1 METRSSINVEYRS
14 APLTPEAMAA
24 TRITITPFR
33 HQLPV
38 DIVGGS
44 SKRDAA
50 ARTLTLHYGP
60 RTTEADLPTDS
71 RTGKPR
77 AFLRNRGEF
86 TRRIMEDAQVGDVVI
101 FEQISIYEYRLHL
114 ERPDGTRI
122 SGDTRVTQ
130 ESERI
135 RRWALRETRPEQQ
148 KFRREIAER
157 DGLKCAITGCAIAE
171 ILDAA
176 HLDPR
181 APGGSDDPAN
191 GMILRAD
198 IHRLFDA
205 GLLSID
211 AAGSVSIS
219 VAVTDIEYLRLQ
231 GEAASTGAD
240 LSNLAACSVAM
251 AGA

>member
-1 METRSSINVEYRS
+1 MNTRSSINTEYRS

-33 HQLPV
+33 HQLPP

-44 SKRDAA
+44 SKREAA
-50 ARTLTLHYGP
+50 ARTLTLHYG
-60 RTTEADLPTDS
+60 THKTEADLPTDS

-77 AFLRNRGEF
+77 TFLRDRGEF

-101 FEQISIYEYRLHL
+101 FEQVSTYEYRLHL
-114 ERPDGTRI
+114 QRPDGTRV
-122 SGDTRVTQ
+122 SGDARTAQ
-130 ESERI
+130 KNERI
-135 RRWALRETRPEQQ
+135 RKWALRETRPEQQ

-157 DGLKCAITGCAIAE
+157 DGLKCAITGCVIAE

-211 AAGSVSIS
+211 AAGTVSIN
-219 VAVTDIEYLRLQ
+219 VEVTDPEYRRLH
-231 GEAASTGAD
+231 EESASTGAD
-240 LSNLAACSVAM
+240 LANLAARAVAI